1 VSKDPNRALATGTS
15 LYMPLGS
22 CRKLREGTL
31 NAAVAAVTGIGPQN
45 KAEAIARRRGWR
57 HCSAPAGIRSAACVV
72 HRDVMKLDST
82 LKLAVYVLRVIVCI
96 AVLGIIL
103 LIWPSL

>member
-1 VSKDPNRALATGTS
+1 MSKDPNRALATGTS

-22 CRKLREGTL
+22 CRRLLEGTL
-31 NAAVAAVTGIGPQN
+31 NAAAVTGIGPQN
-45 KAEAIARRRGWR
+45 EAEAIARRRGWR

-96 AVLGIIL
+96 AV
-103 LIWPSL
+103 WVSSC

>member
-22 CRKLREGTL
+22 CRKLLEETL
-31 NAAVAAVTGIGPQN
+31 NAAAVTGLD
-45 KAEAIARRRGWR
+45 RRTKPMPEGGRWR

-103 LIWPSL
+103 LIWLSA

>member
-1 VSKDPNRALATGTS
+1 MC
-15 LYMPLGS
+15 MPLGS
-22 CRKLREGTL
+22 CRKLLEETL
-31 NAAVAAVTGIGPQN
+31 NAAAVTGLD
-45 KAEAIARRRGWR
+45 RGTKPMPEGGRWR

-96 AVLGIIL
+96 AVLGVIL
-103 LIWPSL
+103 LIWLSA

>member
-45 KAEAIARRRGWR
+45 KAEAIARRRG
-57 HCSAPAGIRSAACVV
+57 
-72 HRDVMKLDST
+72 
-82 LKLAVYVLRVIVCI
+82 
-96 AVLGIIL
+96 
-103 LIWPSL
+103 

>member
-1 VSKDPNRALATGTS
+1 
-15 LYMPLGS
+15 MPLGS

-96 AVLGIIL
+96 AV
-103 LIWPSL
+103 WVSSC

>member
-22 CRKLREGTL
+22 CRKLLEETL
-31 NAAVAAVTGIGPQN
+31 NAAAVTGLD
-45 KAEAIARRRGWR
+45 RRTKPRLLPEGGRWR

-103 LIWPSL
+103 LIWLSA

>member
-1 VSKDPNRALATGTS
+1 
-15 LYMPLGS
+15 MPLGS
-22 CRKLREGTL
+22 CRKLLEETL
-31 NAAVAAVTGIGPQN
+31 NAAAVTGFV
-45 KAEAIARRRGWR
+45 AERSRGYRRRR
-57 HCSAPAGIRSAACVV
+57 EVAALPAPAGIRSAACVV

-103 LIWPSL
+103 LIWLSA